1 MQKVSTICFIAISL
15 RRSNL
20 LETRSVIFLSFNIDI
35 IYMTFRKLTDQDKI
49 KLEEFKQKHGS
60 TNLGSYRALLMRGTD
75 PNQAI
80 EIINK
85 RSSLQPIAEAPPKA
99 QPKKGLRSKS
109 QFQQLSLNLNQFQ
122 WLLKMSKLLLLN
134 QNLREKKSR
143 SNLSKRLNLIVT
155 PHLT

>member
-1 MQKVSTICFIAISL
+1 
-15 RRSNL
+15 
-20 LETRSVIFLSFNIDI
+20 
-35 IYMTFRKLTDQDKI
+35 MTFRKLTDQDKI

-99 QPKKGLRSKS
+99 QPKKRTK
-109 QFQQLSLNLNQFQ
+109 
-122 WLLKMSKLLLLN
+122 KEEPAPAVEPEPVPMAIEDVKAPAPKPRPK
-134 QNLREKKSR
+134 REKIKKEQFEKKKP
-143 SNLSKRLNLIVT
+143 NTDTTLDIIL
-155 PHLT
+155 

>member
-1 MQKVSTICFIAISL
+1 
-15 RRSNL
+15 
-20 LETRSVIFLSFNIDI
+20 
-35 IYMTFRKLTDQDKI
+35 MTFRKLTDQDKI

-99 QPKKGLRSKS
+99 QPKKRTTK
-109 QFQQLSLNLNQFQ
+109 QEPAPAVEPEPEPVPMAIEDI
-122 WLLKMSKLLLLN
+122 KAPAPKPRPK
-134 QNLREKKSR
+134 REKIKKEQFEKTKSN
-143 SNLSKRLNLIVT
+143 SDTTLDIIL
-155 PHLT
+155 

>member
-1 MQKVSTICFIAISL
+1 
-15 RRSNL
+15 
-20 LETRSVIFLSFNIDI
+20 
-35 IYMTFRKLTDQDKI
+35 MTFKKITDQDNI

-99 QPKKGLRSKS
+99 QPKKRTKKEEPAPAVEPEPVPMAIEDVKAPAPKPKPKKEKIKKE
-109 QFQQLSLNLNQFQ
+109 QF
-122 WLLKMSKLLLLN
+122 
-134 QNLREKKSR
+134 EKKKASDET
-143 SNLSKRLNLIVT
+143 SLDIVI
-155 PHLT
+155 

>member
-1 MQKVSTICFIAISL
+1 MYSRTIFIFVCQAHCKNVFTICSIVISS
-15 RRSNL
+15 RKSNSF
-20 LETRSVIFLSFNIDI
+20 ETRSMFFVSFNIDI

-99 QPKKGLRSKS
+99 QPKKRTA
-109 QFQQLSLNLNQFQ
+109 
-122 WLLKMSKLLLLN
+122 
-134 QNLREKKSR
+134 KKEEPAPAVEPEPVPMAIEDV
-143 SNLSKRLNLIVT
+143 KA
-155 PHLT
+155 PAP

>member
-1 MQKVSTICFIAISL
+1 
-15 RRSNL
+15 
-20 LETRSVIFLSFNIDI
+20 
-35 IYMTFRKLTDQDKI
+35 MTFRKLTDQDKA

-99 QPKKGLRSKS
+99 QPKKRTAKKEQPAPPPTPESEPMEVDDVKAPKPKPRPKKEKIKKE
-109 QFQQLSLNLNQFQ
+109 QF
-122 WLLKMSKLLLLN
+122 
-134 QNLREKKSR
+134 EKKKE
-143 SNLSKRLNLIVT
+143 NIEETTIGIVI
-155 PHLT
+155 

>member
-1 MQKVSTICFIAISL
+1 
-15 RRSNL
+15 
-20 LETRSVIFLSFNIDI
+20 
-35 IYMTFRKLTDQDKI
+35 MTFRKLTDQDKI

-134 QNLREKKSR
+134 LDPKKKKLRKS
-143 SNLSKRLNLIVT
+143 SLKRRNPTLT